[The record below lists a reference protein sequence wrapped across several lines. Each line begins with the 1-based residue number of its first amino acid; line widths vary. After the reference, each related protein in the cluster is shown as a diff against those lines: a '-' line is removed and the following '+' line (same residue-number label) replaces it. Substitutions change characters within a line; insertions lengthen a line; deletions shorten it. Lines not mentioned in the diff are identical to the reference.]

1 MNRELTLKMNRGL
14 LDFIERSPSLYHVI
28 DNFKNMLLEEGFTQL
43 DESRSWSLEKGG
55 KYFVTRG
62 GSTIIAFKVP
72 EKEFANFQIV
82 ASHSDSPA
90 FKLKVNPEIEKEGHY
105 LCLNIEKYG
114 GMIYAPWFDRP
125 LSLAGRV
132 VVKDGSR
139 LSSRLVNIDRDLL
152 VIPNLAIHMNR
163 KINDGFTYNPQKDML
178 PLFGDAASKG
188 VLMKELSGLAD
199 AENPEDI
206 VAADL
211 YLYNRA
217 KGTFL
222 GARNEFI
229 GSPRLDDL
237 QCAYSSM
244 RAFIEG
250 GNNDSVTMCCVFD
263 SEEVGSCTSQGADST
278 MLSDVLERISDAFG
292 RSLQEHKSA
301 LAGSFMVS
309 ADNAHAVHPNC
320 PEKADPTDRPFIN
333 HGVVIKH
340 NANQKYTTD
349 AMTDAVFK
357 GICVKAS
364 VPIQDFSNRA
374 DEPGGSTLGNIS
386 AAHVSINMVDIGL
399 PQLAMHSPFETAG
412 AADTFYMVR
421 ALEEFYNTY
430 IAKTDDGFELK

>member
-1 MNRELTLKMNRGL
+1 MNRELTLEINMGL
-14 LDFIERSPSLYHVI
+14 LDFIEKSPSLYHVI

-55 KYFVTRG
+55 KYFATRG

-72 EKEFANFQIV
+72 EKDFANFQIV

-178 PLFGDAASKG
+178 PLFGDASCKG
-188 VLMKELSGLAD
+188 VLMEELSRLTG

-211 YLYNRA
+211 YMYNRA

-222 GARNEFI
+222 GAKNEFI
-229 GSPRLDDL
+229 GSPKLDDL

-244 RAFIEG
+244 RAFIKG

-278 MLSDVLERISDAFG
+278 ILSDVLERISDAFG

-301 LAGSFMVS
+301 LSGSFMVS

-333 HGVVIKH
+333 RGVVIKH

-349 AMTDAVFK
+349 AITDAVFK
-357 GICVKAS
+357 GICVKAG
-364 VPIQDFSNRA
+364 VPVQDFSNRA

>member
-14 LDFIERSPSLYHVI
+14 LEFIEKSPSLYHVI

-55 KYFVTRG
+55 KYFATRG

-72 EKEFANFQIV
+72 EKDFANFQIV

-178 PLFGDAASKG
+178 PLFGDATSKG
-188 VLMKELSGLAD
+188 VLMEELSRLTG

-222 GARNEFI
+222 GAKNEFI
-229 GSPRLDDL
+229 GSPKLDDL

-244 RAFIEG
+244 RAFIKG

-301 LAGSFMVS
+301 LSGSFMVS

-333 HGVVIKH
+333 RGVVIKH

-349 AMTDAVFK
+349 AITDAVFK
-357 GICVKAS
+357 GICVKAG
-364 VPIQDFSNRA
+364 VPVQDFSNRA

-412 AADTFYMVR
+412 ASDTFYMVR

>member
-1 MNRELTLKMNRGL
+1 ME
-14 LDFIERSPSLYHVI
+14 
-28 DNFKNMLLEEGFTQL
+28 
-43 DESRSWSLEKGG
+43 
-55 KYFVTRG
+55 
-62 GSTIIAFKVP
+62 
-72 EKEFANFQIV
+72 
-82 ASHSDSPA
+82 
-90 FKLKVNPEIEKEGHY
+90 
-105 LCLNIEKYG
+105 
-114 GMIYAPWFDRP
+114 
-125 LSLAGRV
+125 
-132 VVKDGSR
+132 
-139 LSSRLVNIDRDLL
+139 
-152 VIPNLAIHMNR
+152 
-163 KINDGFTYNPQKDML
+163 
-178 PLFGDAASKG
+178 
-188 VLMKELSGLAD
+188 ELSGLAD

-229 GSPRLDDL
+229 GSPKLDDL

-333 HGVVIKH
+333 RGVVIKH

>member
-1 MNRELTLKMNRGL
+1 MNRELTLEINMGL
-14 LDFIERSPSLYHVI
+14 LDFIEKSPSLYHVI

-55 KYFVTRG
+55 RYFVTRG

-72 EKEFANFQIV
+72 EKDFANFQIV

-178 PLFGDAASKG
+178 PLFGDASCKG
-188 VLMKELSGLAD
+188 VLMEELSRLTG

-211 YLYNRA
+211 YMYNRA

-222 GARNEFI
+222 GAKNEFI
-229 GSPRLDDL
+229 GSPKLDDL

-244 RAFIEG
+244 RAFIKG

-278 MLSDVLERISDAFG
+278 ILSDVLERISDAFG

-301 LAGSFMVS
+301 LSGSFMVS

-333 HGVVIKH
+333 RGVVIKH

-349 AMTDAVFK
+349 AITDAVFK
-357 GICVKAS
+357 GICVKAG
-364 VPIQDFSNRA
+364 VPVQDFSNRA

>member
-1 MNRELTLKMNRGL
+1 MNRELTMEINREL
-14 LDFIERSPSLYHVI
+14 LEFIERSPSLYHVI
-28 DNFKNMLLEEGFTQL
+28 DNFKSILVSAGFIQL

-105 LCLNIEKYG
+105 LSLNIEKYG

-125 LSLAGRV
+125 LSVAGRV

-139 LSSRLVNIDRDLL
+139 LSGRLVNIDRDLL

-163 KINDGFTYNPQKDML
+163 KINDGITYNPQKDML
-178 PLFGDAASKG
+178 PLFGDASSKG
-188 VLMKELSGLAD
+188 VLMEELSKLAGAD
-199 AENPEDI
+199 KSEDI

-211 YLYNRA
+211 YMYNRA

-229 GSPRLDDL
+229 GSPKLDDL
-237 QCAYSSM
+237 QCAYTSM
-244 RAFIEG
+244 RAFIKG
-250 GNNDSVTMCCVFD
+250 GNNDSVNMCCVFD

-292 RSLQEHKSA
+292 RSIQEHKAA

-309 ADNAHAVHPNC
+309 ADNAHAVHPNM

-349 AMTDAVFK
+349 AITDAVFK

-364 VPIQDFSNRA
+364 VPVQDFSNRA

-412 AADTFYMVR
+412 AADTLYLVR
-421 ALEEFYNTY
+421 VLEEFYNTF
-430 IAKTDDGFELK
+430 IDKTEDGYELK

>member
-1 MNRELTLKMNRGL
+1 MNRELTLEINRGL
-14 LDFIERSPSLYHVI
+14 LEFIEKSPSLYHVI

-43 DESRSWSLEKGG
+43 DESRSWGLEKGG
-55 KYFVTRG
+55 RYFVTRG

-72 EKEFANFQIV
+72 EKDFANFQIV

-125 LSLAGRV
+125 LSIAGRV

-163 KINDGFTYNPQKDML
+163 KVNDGFTYNPQKDML
-178 PLFGDAASKG
+178 PLFGDASCKG
-188 VLMKELSGLAD
+188 VLMEELSRLTG

-211 YLYNRA
+211 YMYNRA

-222 GARNEFI
+222 GAKNEFI
-229 GSPRLDDL
+229 GSPKLDDL

-244 RAFIEG
+244 RAFIKG

-278 MLSDVLERISDAFG
+278 ILSDVLERISDAFG

-301 LAGSFMVS
+301 LSGSFMVS

-333 HGVVIKH
+333 RGVVIKH

-349 AMTDAVFK
+349 AITDAVFK
-357 GICVKAS
+357 GICVKAG
-364 VPIQDFSNRA
+364 VPVQDFSNRA